1 MNIIEKTY
9 TMNGT
14 LQKRSQ
20 TKRIILHHAAAA
32 NCTADDVDRWHKGN
46 GWTCI
51 GYHFF
56 VNKKGE
62 VFRGRQEETV
72 GAHAYG
78 SNSDS
83 IGICLE
89 GNFENETMPEEQK
102 RAGQELVAMLKEK
115 YGITKVQGHR
125 DVCSTSCPGKKFP
138 FKEIVDGKVETVEE
152 SGEYE
157 MKKYVNGNKR
167 QNVYRATE
175 CRDSDIIGTI
185 NPNEIC
191 RCYGVTNGLAIIV
204 YDIDRSTVGECK
216 VGFVKDLSGIK

>member
-20 TKRIILHHAAAA
+20 TKRIILHHAAAT

-62 VFRGRQEETV
+62 VFRGRPEETV
-72 GAHAYG
+72 GAHACG
-78 SNSDS
+78 SNGDS
-83 IGICLE
+83 IGVCFE
-89 GNFENETMPEEQK
+89 GNFENEAMPEKQK

-115 YGITKVQGHR
+115 HGITKVQGHR
-125 DVCSTSCPGKKFP
+125 DVCSTSCPGKNFP
-138 FKEIVDGKVETVEE
+138 FKEIAEGVIEEREEDDMVDYQNGSTVEDV
-152 SGEYE
+152 YE
-157 MKKYVNGNKR
+157 TSAFINKIGKLNTWEKCKGKKISNG
-167 QNVYRATE
+167 VYLVLYKI
-175 CRDSDIIGTI
+175 DGT
-185 NPNEIC
+185 NT
-191 RCYGVTNGLAIIV
+191 YK
-204 YDIDRSTVGECK
+204 S
-216 VGFVKDLSGIK
+216 GFVKYHGGIK